1 MSNKTPIEIEL
12 RGIAKLKQQL
22 KEIKDEMAETSDVTR
37 KAFLADE
44 AGAIQQKLKGINSEI
59 EKFGKGSNVDQLK
72 NSFDEFQHSL
82 YSLDFA
88 AAGKKAANFSQ
99 ALKGIDASVIT
110 NQFKGMGTI
119 LKSLG
124 SAFVSFG
131 RILLVNPIFLIAAV
145 IAAVVAAIILLLN
158 KLGLLKPILK
168 AIGTVFGWIK
178 AAIDAVVQ
186 SIKDFLDSLGL
197 TTYAADEMAKA
208 NIEAA
213 QKTQAAYKEQSD
225 SVIDGLDREIRV
237 RQAAGEDTYDLEK
250 QKQQVIAETAMQTLN
265 ALKDEIIARAK
276 LGDVT
281 KEEIK
286 ALQDKVAEQKKI
298 LKDANTEIKV
308 LEATHTKDMLQE
320 ASKRAN
326 ARKDAIEKEKEA
338 ERKANEERIKREDE
352 QFKLMQ
358 DLTLKGIDKEIADLV
373 AAYEAKF
380 AVAEGNAELEK
391 MLVEQQRKDIA
402 EIEKKYDDEEKAR
415 RQKVIDDANKQLLE
429 DLQKDAEAKEK
440 KKQLQKEYNDARMA
454 LGGDLVKGL
463 QGLDNLLQTAGV
475 KTAGLQKTI
484 ALVQIATDTAKAI
497 SATIAGAAAAA
508 AAGGPAAP
516 FLLAGYIASGIG
528 TILSAVASAWA
539 ALKKAPPVGGSVSGG
554 APSAPSASTTAA
566 TPNVSLFGQN
576 NNANNLTSSQSVES
590 NQNIVVQA
598 VVSETDMTATQNKVK
613 KIQQNATL

>member
-1 MSNKTPIEIEL
+1 MSNTTPIEIEL

-22 KEIKDEMAETSDVTR
+22 KEIKDEMAETSDLTR

-72 NSFDEFQHSL
+72 NSFEEFQHSL

-110 NQFKGMGTI
+110 NQFKGMGNI

-124 SAFVSFG
+124 SAFISFG
-131 RILLVNPIFLIAAV
+131 KILLTNPIFLIAGV
-145 IAAVVAAIILLLN
+145 IAAVVGAIVLLLN
-158 KLGLLKPILK
+158 KLGLLKPILQ
-168 AIGTVFGWIK
+168 AIGKVFGWIK
-178 AAIDAVVQ
+178 DAIDAVVQ
-186 SIKDFLDSLGL
+186 SIKDFLDWLGL
-197 TTYAADEMAKA
+197 TTYAADEMAQA
-208 NIEAA
+208 NIDAA
-213 QKTQAAYKEQSD
+213 QKTQAAYKEQSN

-237 RQAAGEDTYDLEK
+237 RQAAGKDTYDLEK
-250 QKQQVIAETAMQTLN
+250 QKQKVIAETAIQTLW
-265 ALKDEIIARAK
+265 ALRDEMIARAK
-276 LGDVT
+276 LGNIT

-286 ALQDKVAEQKKI
+286 AMQDKVAEQKKI
-298 LKDANTEIKV
+298 LRNANTEIQV
-308 LEATHTKDMLQE
+308 LEAGHTKKMVEE
-320 ASKRAN
+320 AAKRAE
-326 ARKDAIEKEKEA
+326 ARKAAIEKEKEA
-338 ERKANEERIKREDE
+338 ELKAWEERKKLEEDMVNNT
-352 QFKLMQ
+352 KLATKQ
-358 DLTLKGIDKEIADLV
+358 LNKV
-373 AAYEAKF
+373 
-380 AVAEGNAELEK
+380 NAEALKEQSDKYNEMQTAFKESLMKNAQEALE
-391 MLVEQQRKDIA
+391 
-402 EIEKKYDDEEKAR
+402 
-415 RQKVIDDANKQLLE
+415 RQKAFN
-429 DLQKDAEAKEK
+429 EAR
-440 KKQLQKEYNDARMA
+440 LN

-463 QGLDNLLQTAGV
+463 QGLDNLLQAAGV

-528 TILSAVASAWA
+528 TILSAVASAWS

-576 NNANNLTSSQSVES
+576 NDANNLTSAQSVES